1 MPVGA
6 CTVSTVCE
14 CECGKRILVNPSRAH
29 DDDDEWTLMHSF
41 TRASS
46 NNIHPLGSTRRPGD
60 STHCISWMYVCAC
73 TRVCVCV
80 HVCVCVCVCARARVC
95 VRLSLPPSLSL
106 CLSVCLSLC
115 ACMLA
120 RACVRASCCAVLGR
134 QSHSHQGGSPAL
146 SHHVSH
152 SLTHGPCSHM
162 GEAHTHT
169 RSV

>member
-14 CECGKRILVNPSRAH
+14 CECGKRILGVNSSRAH

-80 HVCVCVCVCARARVC
+80 HVCVCVCARARACAC
-95 VRLSLPPSLSL
+95 VSLSLPPF
-106 CLSVCLSLC
+106 LSVCLSVFLSAH
-115 ACMLA
+115 ACLRV
-120 RACVRASCCAVLGR
+120 RACVRRVVLCWVDRATRIKGVR
-134 QSHSHQGGSPAL
+134 LHYHTTCRTHSHTVRAPTWAR
-146 SHHVSH
+146 
-152 SLTHGPCSHM
+152 
-162 GEAHTHT
+162 HTNT